1 MSTSRFLAGAVVGV
15 VIGLLIAPE
24 SGEELRTD
32 IADTAGKWRNR
43 LNKLVGKADATL
55 DDLKAYLDN
64 NIDGLTDD
72 VKRKIL
78 SILDDAEQMAYNAER
93 TLKNG
98 VL

>member
-1 MSTSRFLAGAVVGV
+1 MSTSKFLAGAVVGV

-32 IADTAGKWRNR
+32 IVDTAGKWKKR

-55 DDLKAYLDN
+55 DDLKHYMDN

-72 VKRKIL
+72 IKRRIL

-98 VL
+98 VI